1 MNTPIDLND
10 DEVAAVAGGL
20 ILPVVPLVSITNSVN
35 NNLASFAVNSNNNS
49 FNHSFNTILS
59 NNTISL

>member
-20 ILPVVPLVSITNSVN
+20 LNFTNSLN
-35 NNLASFAVNSNNNS
+35 DNLASFAVNSNNNS
-49 FNHSFNTILS
+49 FNRSFNTILS
-59 NNTISL
+59 NNHITL